1 MGVSMIKT
9 ADDMRRALKRG
20 QYAGVI
26 LYQGASAIDGAPIV
40 VIANRITT
48 ASDNEKTGA
57 MVQTFIL
64 RADMSPMTA
73 LATGAD
79 KSICGSCPHRPRL
92 DETTGKVKRS
102 CYVNVG
108 RSVMSVWGA
117 FERGRYARPSI
128 DFDPSI
134 LPDLFAGSIFRI
146 GAYGDGAAAPFQIWR
161 AATLKARAVNG
172 YTHQWRDA
180 RFQSFRLL
188 CMASVDNAGE
198 AQEAQLKDW
207 RTFRVRRADEKREA
221 GEVICPA
228 SAEAGKRT
236 TCADCRACG
245 GHSAKARASIVIVA
259 HGATASHF
267 GG

>member
-1 MGVSMIKT
+1 MIKS
-9 ADDMRRALKRG
+9 ASDMLIALKRG

-26 LYQGASAIDGAPIV
+26 LYQGPSLIDDAPIV

-48 ASDNEKTGA
+48 ASGNAKTGD
-57 MVQTFIL
+57 MVQTFII
-64 RADMSPMTA
+64 RADMSPMEA

-79 KSICGSCPHRPRL
+79 ASVCGSCIHRPRA
-92 DETTGKVKRS
+92 DGKRS

-108 RSVMSVWGA
+108 RSVMSVYNA
-117 FERGRYARPSI
+117 FKRGRYARPSA
-128 DFDPSI
+128 DYSVAI
-134 LPDLFAGSIFRI
+134 LPDLFKGLVFRI
-146 GAYGDGAAAPFQIWR
+146 GAYGDGAAAPFPVWR
-161 AATLKARAVNG
+161 AVTLKARAVNG

-188 CMASVDNAGE
+188 CMASADSVGDMRDAHGMG
-198 AQEAQLKDW
+198 W
-207 RTFRVRRADEKREA
+207 RTFRVKRAADMREA
-221 GEVICPA
+221 GEVTCPA

-245 GHSAKARASIVIVA
+245 GHSAKARASIVITA
-259 HGATASHF
+259 HGPTAMHF